1 MVTHNRKPVSHNE
14 FRSEKIV
21 HDIGQEV
28 GVLVVAEQRQIHD
41 NAQNHNGF
49 PAKVSFHTG
58 QSETCQ
64 IVIDNHEPK
73 QNQEQSARLVV
84 EKQADKEQEGIPK
97 HDLVLENA
105 QKGQHDGEE
114 RPEIE
119 LGEQQRVS
127 LIKREQVLE
136 KVSGNVPKSH
146 HLPFFKCSTYLSIN
160 ALNSRSPTS
169 S

>member
-28 GVLVVAEQRQIHD
+28 GVLVVAEQRQVHD

-58 QSETCQ
+58 QNETCQ
-64 IVIDNHEPK
+64 IVVDNHKPE

-84 EKQADKEQEGIPK
+84 EKKADKEQEGIP
-97 HDLVLENA
+97 A
-105 QKGQHDGEE
+105 
-114 RPEIE
+114 P
-119 LGEQQRVS
+119 
-127 LIKREQVLE
+127 
-136 KVSGNVPKSH
+136 P
-146 HLPFFKCSTYLSIN
+146 CS
-160 ALNSRSPTS
+160 
-169 S
+169 

>member
-1 MVTHNRKPVSHNE
+1 MVADYRKPIFHNE

-21 HDIGQEV
+21 DDICQEIC
-28 GVLVVAEQRQIHD
+28 VLVVAEERQIDH
-41 NAQNHNGF
+41 NAQNHNHLTPEILLH
-49 PAKVSFHTG
+49 PAQNKSRKV
-58 QSETCQ
+58 
-64 IVIDNHEPK
+64 VIDNHKAE
-73 QNQEQSARLVV
+73 QNQEQTARFVV
-84 EKQADKEQEGIPK
+84 EEKADEEQEGVAQQ
-97 HDLVLENA
+97 HLVSEHA

-119 LGEQQRVS
+119 LGEQQRMS
-127 LIKREQVLE
+127 LIKRKQVLE

-146 HLPFFKCSTYLSIN
+146 HLPFLKCSTYLSIN